1 MRSKVEYFYLNQNI
15 WTILILGFIA
25 NICYVQT
32 VITATMPTTKAKV
45 GTYIDQDLKDN
56 LVKLAELESRS
67 VSNYVEILIKEAV
80 AQAQSEGKI

>member
-32 VITATMPTTKAKV
+32 VMTATMPYNQSK
-45 GTYIDQDLKDN
+45 GRDLH
-56 LVKLAELESRS
+56 
-67 VSNYVEILIKEAV
+67 
-80 AQAQSEGKI
+80 